1 MRDKVY
7 NYKLAKGAG
16 LIDETLSLLSI
27 FEKGMTKEYLAQIVH
42 DTNILSKCTDKRSM
56 DIVKIV
62 FYPRYMK
69 RNPNV
74 PFWLTSIREK
84 GLMLPQFKQLLMLY
98 SMRDN
103 AVVYD
108 YVQKELNELKTM
120 SKTSIP
126 KDSVINFA
134 KGLVEHNLASWGEPV
149 IKRLAASLKCM
160 LSDFDLIDKRGN
172 ILPYEASNFTILYL
186 MHELHFAGLSDV
198 AIWNHEDWQ
207 LFGLDKYQLQDR
219 IMEQNIRGG
228 YIAQCT
234 GDLMTISWNY
244 NSMEEFINGT
254 L

>member
-74 PFWLTSIREK
+74 PFWLKSIREK

-108 YVQKELNELKTM
+108 YVQKELKVPTDIICGDVPAKARVDIVSRFQGGAVKVLLCQTQACKEGLTLD
-120 SKTSIP
+120 TADVSIFLDTYPPCADYLQARDRMIATTPERNKP
-126 KDSVINFA
+126 KEIIHVMMQGTYDE
-134 KGLVEHNLASWGEPV
+134 KMYRLVDKNIDE
-149 IKRLAASLKCM
+149 ASLINDYK
-160 LSDFDLIDKRGN
+160 
-172 ILPYEASNFTILYL
+172 
-186 MHELHFAGLSDV
+186 
-198 AIWNHEDWQ
+198 
-207 LFGLDKYQLQDR
+207 KYITER
-219 IMEQNIRGG
+219 RH
-228 YIAQCT
+228 AQ
-234 GDLMTISWNY
+234 
-244 NSMEEFINGT
+244 
-254 L
+254 

>member
-1 MRDKVY
+1 MRDTEY
-7 NYKLAKGAG
+7 NYKLGKGAG

-27 FEKGMTKEYLAQIVH
+27 YKNGMSKDALTTVVH
-42 DTNILSKCTDKRSM
+42 DTNILSKCTDQRSM

-69 RNPNV
+69 RNINV
-74 PFWLTSIREK
+74 PMWLKSIREK
-84 GLMLPQFKQLLMLY
+84 GLMLPHFKQLLMLY
-98 SMRDN
+98 SLRDN

-108 YVQKELNELKTM
+108 YIITELNELKATG
-120 SKTSIP
+120 KASIP
-126 KDSVINFA
+126 KDNVLEYV
-134 KGLVEHNLASWGEPV
+134 KGLVDQNKASWGESV
-149 IKRLAASLKCM
+149 RKRLAASLKCM
-160 LSDFDLIDKRGN
+160 LADFDLIDKRGN

-207 LFGLDKYQLQDR
+207 LFGLDKYRLLDR

-228 YIAQCT
+228 YIAQCN

-244 NSMEEFINGT
+244 NNMEDFINGA

>member
-74 PFWLTSIREK
+74 PFWLKSIREK

-108 YVQKELNELKTM
+108 YV
-120 SKTSIP
+120 
-126 KDSVINFA
+126 
-134 KGLVEHNLASWGEPV
+134 
-149 IKRLAASLKCM
+149 
-160 LSDFDLIDKRGN
+160 
-172 ILPYEASNFTILYL
+172 
-186 MHELHFAGLSDV
+186 
-198 AIWNHEDWQ
+198 
-207 LFGLDKYQLQDR
+207 
-219 IMEQNIRGG
+219 
-228 YIAQCT
+228 
-234 GDLMTISWNY
+234 
-244 NSMEEFINGT
+244 
-254 L
+254 